1 MPTGYNENVEVEGL
15 RYHVQT
21 EDVGDRNEIVSQV
34 FLDGRV
40 LHTYRFPYADWRQEA
55 GWEQRVAEQA
65 RRQHALMVAAAERG
79 RLKPKS
85 EGEQAPDSG
94 AP

>member
-1 MPTGYNENVEVEGL
+1 MSSGYNENVEVDGL

-21 EDVGDRNEIVSQV
+21 EDVAERSEIVSQV

-40 LHTYRFPYADWRQEA
+40 LHTYRFPYADWRGEA
-55 GWEQRVAEQA
+55 GWEKRVAEQA

-79 RLKPKS
+79 RLKPGAK
-85 EGEQAPDSG
+85 GADAPREG